1 MFNYERES
9 RTPQSEAYLIENEH
23 GSRARADLH
32 FTPSIVY
39 STLCVPTDWSEDDI
53 RDVIA
58 DLDDRIVRTADPFRE
73 DFVVTVWAGD
83 ELAVSSDEESL
94 NDFAIAGAAASP
106 RHPTRTD
113 RAGPDE
119 AADRHARG

>member
-1 MFNYERES
+1 MFSYERES
-9 RTPQSEAYLIENEH
+9 RTPQSEAYVIENER

-83 ELAVSSDEESL
+83 ELAVYSDEESL
-94 NDFAIAGAAASP
+94 NDFAVAGAGRSDAV
-106 RHPTRTD
+106 
-113 RAGPDE
+113 G
-119 AADRHARG
+119 

>member
-1 MFNYERES
+1 MFSYERES
-9 RTPQSEAYLIENEH
+9 RTPQSEAYVIENEQ

-39 STLCVPTDWSEDDI
+39 STLCVPADWSEDDI

-73 DFVVTVWAGD
+73 DFVVTVWSGD
-83 ELAVSSDEESL
+83 ELAVYSDEESL
-94 NDFAIAGAAASP
+94 NDYVIAGAGPPGGPAE
-106 RHPTRTD
+106 
-113 RAGPDE
+113 RAE
-119 AADRHARG
+119 

>member
-9 RTPQSEAYLIENEH
+9 RTPQSEAYVIENER

-83 ELAVSSDEESL
+83 ELAVYSDEESL
-94 NDFAIAGAAASP
+94 GDFAGAGESGDP
-106 RHPTRTD
+106 RQVAT
-113 RAGPDE
+113 G
-119 AADRHARG
+119 

>member
-1 MFNYERES
+1 MFHYERES
-9 RTPQSEAYLIENEH
+9 RTPQSEAYVIENEN
-23 GSRARADLH
+23 GGRARADLH

-73 DFVVTVWAGD
+73 DFVVTVWAGE
-83 ELAVSSDEESL
+83 ELAVYSDEESL
-94 NDFAIAGAAASP
+94 SDFAIAGESGTAS
-106 RHPTRTD
+106 
-113 RAGPDE
+113 
-119 AADRHARG
+119 

>member
-83 ELAVSSDEESL
+83 ELAVYSDEESL
-94 NDFAIAGAAASP
+94 QDLAIVGAVDTQS
-106 RHPTRTD
+106 RSTGTD
-113 RAGPDE
+113 RGRPDQPP
-119 AADRHARG
+119 DPRARG